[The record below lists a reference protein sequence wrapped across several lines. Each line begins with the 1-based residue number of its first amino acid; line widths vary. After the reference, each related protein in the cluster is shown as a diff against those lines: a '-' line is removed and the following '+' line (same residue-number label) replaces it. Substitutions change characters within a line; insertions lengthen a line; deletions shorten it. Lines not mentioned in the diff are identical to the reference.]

1 MRRVIQGE
9 VYFKPENGSIITGLM
24 REFSSATRSAY
35 QAIHKHNLKNNDITL
50 YVKKNYMKS
59 LNQRYVKDAV
69 AIASGLIFENSIF
82 GGKKSWEDFVS
93 GNITKEEWICR
104 RNNQLYSRGDKTKNG
119 NPNIR
124 CDDGV
129 IKVND
134 PAGRGKW
141 VEGKLFIPDKW
152 ENFCRDC
159 YDVRIIKDGDRFK
172 VKISYEETCPVKIT
186 SKVNGVVGID
196 VNPDGVALVETNYE
210 GNLLKHFYIREQRIQ
225 FASKNKREYDIRIL
239 AKEVIDYALSVNK
252 SIVLEE
258 LSFKNKKSKCR
269 KFNRMRHNFIYR
281 KILESIKSKAYKLG
295 VEVLEVNPA
304 FTSILGKLKYQRMYS
319 LNRHTSA
326 SLIIARRGVG
336 LKEKRDFKVSVV
348 TSSEK
353 KEKLNLE
360 GRGFSVVITQKA
372 FNYLTTLTASCLV
385 PVFIGIGHSAGGIP
399 ASESCSITGRA
410 GSVIEPEKEIKS
422 ITFREKKGSLLRL

>member
-1 MRRVIQGE
+1 MRKVIHGE
-9 VYFKPENGSIITGLM
+9 VYFKSEEESVIIGLM

-35 QAIHKHNLKNNDITL
+35 QAIHKHTLKNNDITL

-59 LNQRYVKDAV
+59 LNQRYIKDAV

-82 GGKKSWEDFVS
+82 GGKKSWEDYIL
-93 GNITKEEWICR
+93 GNITKEEWVGK
-104 RNNQLYSRGDKTKNG
+104 RNSQLYSRGDKTKSG

-124 CDDGV
+124 CEGN
-129 IKVND
+129 ILKVND
-134 PAGRGKW
+134 PSSRGVW
-141 VEGKLFIPDKW
+141 IEGKLFIPDKW
-152 ENFCRDC
+152 KEFNHEC
-159 YDVRIIKDGDRFK
+159 YDVRLIKDGDKFK
-172 VKISYEETCPVKIT
+172 VRISYEELSPAKRT
-186 SKVNGVVGID
+186 SRVNGVVGID
-196 VNPDGVALVETNYE
+196 ANPDGVALVETDYE

-225 FASKNKREYDIRIL
+225 FASRNKRDYDIRLL
-239 AKEVIDYALSVNK
+239 AKEVVDYALSVKK
-252 SIVLEE
+252 SVILEE
-258 LSFKNKKSKCR
+258 LSFKNKKSKCK

-281 KILESIKSKAYKLG
+281 KILESIKSKACKSG

-304 FTSILGKLKYQRMYS
+304 FTSVLGKLKYQKMYS

-326 SLIIARRGVG
+326 SLVIARRGVG
-336 LKEKRDFKVSVV
+336 LREKRDFKVSVI

-385 PVFIGIGHSAGGIP
+385 PVFTGIGHSAGGTP
-399 ASESCSITGRA
+399 ASEPCSTTGRA
-410 GSVIEPEKEIKS
+410 GSVIEPEKEINS
-422 ITFREKKGSLLRL
+422 IILREKEGSLLKL